1 MPSASANSSC
11 DMKTLSLAAA
21 RFAPST
27 FISKHPLDHASPDPT
42 ILPSMRPSLHAG
54 LFASGQTC
62 YITGRTLG
70 QLLLPPSGVVREGRV
85 MAERRTAVAGEAVL
99 RTVRQEGRDVVLVSE
114 EGGGLSTRPAR
125 GVRIEEPDDR
135 SLYYRL
141 VLGYAHSRA
150 VAEGRILDLHDADPD
165 WLMSFLT
172 TREWRPLDGRAGR
185 TAMLAVKGAGGELEG
200 TISMLGAD
208 GLLKPR
214 FYQAV
219 LDGPGGASCM
229 TVPERASWVGP
240 MPLRVAP
247 LRTVLLVGLDETNVE
262 LARGLRGLGLRVL
275 LAQQAGARRRE
286 VFLDLHDGGFPVFEV
301 EDDGGLSEA
310 LRAHG
315 APDLTVLGFSSDTR
329 LTPEGDVQEGSE
341 LDASHARLAAVV
353 SPDGPVAFDRVSGE
367 VLRAGGPS
375 LLTLPEAA
383 VLEFLLPVV
392 EGAGVELR
400 EEGVEAAFDLTLPTT
415 IPYGERNRHSTDD
428 ITFRAASGMEAGV
441 LAALGDW
448 DPALP
453 SRLRAVEGSGRSRT
467 LTVRAQIGPW
477 TAHLAGAVTIRAR
490 KADGGYLQ
498 AEEYKHLLREAGD
511 VRVIPLPEEREG
523 AVRTLLDG
531 TYLQNLVFS
540 KLRAIH
546 SYRPAAVVAPL
557 TAEAFQVFFVVP
569 QISYGVVGRLRAVL
583 AASSLAG
590 EERDVVRK
598 LADRALDLPRIDARV
613 HHSFPRGEAPP
624 PMEDRPGLPEDSAY
638 DPLASLLDA
647 AGGISPP
654 SAAPTADEVFE
665 EAGWSAAE
673 AEELDDFR
681 RHRFDEGCVVAL
693 GEDGTAVLELRE
705 TDEGHTL
712 HTAPVAGLDL
722 EDSKGK
728 AVYVT
733 TLLEYLHQT
742 VLSGNRIVRVYDR
755 HADELKRLLAAR
767 MMEFVPDAEVPGR
780 ATAPI
785 EVGSLRGSRL
795 GTGWSR
801 LTSTSATTRPRSPGA

>member
-27 FISKHPLDHASPDPT
+27 FISKHPLDHASPDPI

-70 QLLLPPSGVVREGRV
+70 QLLLPPSGVAGEGRV

-99 RTVRQEGRDVVLVSE
+99 RTVRHEGRDVVLVSE

-150 VAEGRILDLHDADPD
+150 VAEGRILDIHDADPD

-172 TREWRPLDGRAGR
+172 TREWQPLDGRAGR
-185 TAMLAVKGAGGELEG
+185 TAMLAIKGAGGELEG

-262 LARGLRGLGLRVL
+262 LARGLRGLGLRVI

-301 EDDGGLSEA
+301 EDAGGLNEA

-315 APDLTVLGFSSDTR
+315 APDLAVLGFSGDTK

-341 LDASHARLAAVV
+341 LDAADADLAGGV
-353 SPDGPVAFDRVSGE
+353 SPDGPVAFDRASGE
-367 VLRAGGPS
+367 TLRVGGPS
-375 LLTLPEAA
+375 LLPLPEAT
-383 VLEFLLPVV
+383 VLEFLLPAL
-392 EGAGVELR
+392 EGAGGQLREGGVEL
-400 EEGVEAAFDLTLPTT
+400 AFDLTLPTT
-415 IPYGERNRHSTDD
+415 IPYGEKNRHSTDD
-428 ITFRAASGMEAGV
+428 VTFRAAPGMERGV
-441 LAALGDW
+441 LAALEELDPTLPSW
-448 DPALP
+448 LAPVEDPA
-453 SRLRAVEGSGRSRT
+453 AGRP
-467 LTVRAQIGPW
+467 LAFTVRAQIGPW
-477 TAHLAGAVTIRAR
+477 TAHLAGAATVRAR
-490 KADGGYLQ
+490 KTDGGYLR
-498 AEEYKHLLREAGD
+498 AEEYEQRLREMGD
-511 VRVIPLPEEREG
+511 VRVLPPPEEGDG

-531 TYLQNLVFS
+531 TY
-540 KLRAIH
+540 
-546 SYRPAAVVAPL
+546 
-557 TAEAFQVFFVVP
+557 
-569 QISYGVVGRLRAVL
+569 
-583 AASSLAG
+583 
-590 EERDVVRK
+590 
-598 LADRALDLPRIDARV
+598 
-613 HHSFPRGEAPP
+613 
-624 PMEDRPGLPEDSAY
+624 
-638 DPLASLLDA
+638 
-647 AGGISPP
+647 
-654 SAAPTADEVFE
+654 
-665 EAGWSAAE
+665 
-673 AEELDDFR
+673 
-681 RHRFDEGCVVAL
+681 
-693 GEDGTAVLELRE
+693 
-705 TDEGHTL
+705 
-712 HTAPVAGLDL
+712 
-722 EDSKGK
+722 
-728 AVYVT
+728 
-733 TLLEYLHQT
+733 
-742 VLSGNRIVRVYDR
+742 
-755 HADELKRLLAAR
+755 
-767 MMEFVPDAEVPGR
+767 
-780 ATAPI
+780 
-785 EVGSLRGSRL
+785 
-795 GTGWSR
+795 
-801 LTSTSATTRPRSPGA
+801 